1 MGLSG
6 LGDLVLTCSSTQSLN
21 FSFGQAIG
29 RGEAPGQ
36 ALQGKLAEGAYTA
49 GVLAKLAAGRGV
61 DMPIAQSVAAIVAG
75 DIGVDAAVEAL
86 LARPSK
92 AEA

>member
-6 LGDLVLTCSSTQSLN
+6 LGDLVLTCGSTQSRN
-21 FSFGQAIG
+21 YSFGYAIG

-36 ALQGKLAEGAYTA
+36 GKLAEGAFTA
-49 GVLAKLAAGRGV
+49 GALVELATARGV
-61 DMPIAQSVAAIVAG
+61 DMPIAQSVDAIVAG
-75 DIGVDAAVEAL
+75 RISVDAAVEAL